1 MPEGDQERFEDY
13 LELERYLAA
22 LQEDRRP
29 PLSAELTPAQARL
42 YRLAALLRAAAPG
55 AADPR
60 PEFVSELR
68 ARLERELT
76 AQAAGESEPEQKQ
89 TYESAVTPTSSEE
102 PASGP
107 VAPSSASPSLSA
119 ERNTR
124 VSRRRLL
131 TGGAV
136 AAASLVAGAGLDRA
150 LQQAKGGSSGA
161 ASQATPPVGSTGTG
175 APPTYRPPAYPSL
188 IGADVPSRWH
198 FVTEVSALG
207 QRPVRFVT
215 ETIAGYVIRRE
226 RGSSDSGEGYGSR
239 SWAPTPDGTT
249 SGEEEIVAFSAACTH
264 MGCLVEWQESDGKF
278 HCPCHGGVFT
288 ASGQADPSAGR
299 LRYLA
304 PLPRLDIR
312 IEDGKIYVRI
322 PASGTPS

>member
-55 AADPR
+55 AAEPR
-60 PEFVSELR
+60 PEFVAELR
-68 ARLERELT
+68 ARLERELAT
-76 AQAAGESEPEQKQ
+76 QEEEPGESAE
-89 TYESAVTPTSSEE
+89 AVGSST
-102 PASGP
+102 A
-107 VAPSSASPSLSA
+107 SASPTGEPLILPAVSPPTTSSPSPAARRSRL
-119 ERNTR
+119 
-124 VSRRRLL
+124 SRRRLL
-131 TGGAV
+131 AGSAV

-150 LQQAKGGSSGA
+150 LQEASGRPQGGAG
-161 ASQATPPVGSTGTG
+161 QATPAPTPTSTGPG
-175 APPTYRPPAYPSL
+175 APPAYPAL
-188 IGADVPSRWH
+188 IGANVPSRWH
-198 FVTEVSALG
+198 FVAEVSALG
-207 QRPVRFVT
+207 QQPVRFVT
-215 ETIAGYVIRRE
+215 ETIAGFVIRQE
-226 RGSSDSGEGYGSR
+226 RSPGSSSEYGSGAW
-239 SWAPTPDGTT
+239 SGGNESATAT
-249 SGEEEIVAFSAACTH
+249 SGEEIIAFSAACTH

-288 ASGQADPSAGR
+288 ASGAADPTAGR

-322 PASGTPS
+322 PATTSSS

>member
-55 AADPR
+55 AAEPR
-60 PEFVSELR
+60 PEFVAELR
-68 ARLERELT
+68 ARLERELA
-76 AQAAGESEPEQKQ
+76 AQEEGPS
-89 TYESAVTPTSSEE
+89 ESAEAEAIGSSTESPSPTVEAPILPAASP
-102 PASGP
+102 PAS
-107 VAPSSASPSLSA
+107 SSPPPI
-119 ERNTR
+119 ERR
-124 VSRRRLL
+124 SRLSRRRLL
-131 TGGAV
+131 AGSAV

-150 LQQAKGGSSGA
+150 LQEASGGPHGGTGQ
-161 ASQATPPVGSTGTG
+161 QATSGPTSTGPG
-175 APPTYRPPAYPSL
+175 APPAYPAL
-188 IGADVPSRWH
+188 IGANVPSRWH
-198 FVTEVSALG
+198 FVAEVSALG
-207 QRPVRFVT
+207 KQPVRFVT
-215 ETIAGYVIRRE
+215 ETIAGYVIRQEHSPNRNT
-226 RGSSDSGEGYGSR
+226 SSEYGSGAW
-239 SWAPTPDGTT
+239 SGGNESATAT
-249 SGEEEIVAFSAACTH
+249 SGEEIIAFSAACTH

-288 ASGQADPSAGR
+288 ASGAADPTAGR

-322 PASGTPS
+322 PATTSSS